1 LLLPW
6 TRSYAL
12 KLLFEVLA
20 PLAFFVA
27 YKLADIYVAAAVA
40 MGIAIAQVV
49 GLLLLKKRISPMLW
63 TAVGFTVVFG
73 AMTILLKDEF
83 YIKAKWTLFYGLGGL
98 LLLVFV
104 WRGKNPMKAL
114 LGAEMELP
122 DAAWRVM
129 SLSWGWF
136 FLIMAVLNT
145 VFAAMLSLDAWV
157 KVKVFG
163 GMAASLVFV
172 VIQTMLLSKYL
183 PDDAE
188 RPADATGTP
197 PGDSKP

>member
-1 LLLPW
+1 M
-6 TRSYAL
+6 
-12 KLLFEVLA
+12 
-20 PLAFFVA
+20 A
-27 YKLADIYVAAAVA
+27 YKLANIYVAAAVA
-40 MGIAIAQVV
+40 MAIAIAQVV
-49 GLLLLKKRISPMLW
+49 GLVLLKKRISPMLW

-114 LGAEMELP
+114 LGSEMELP

-136 FLIMAVLNT
+136 FLLMAALNT
-145 VFAAMLSLDAWV
+145 YFAATLSLDAWV

-163 GMAASLVFV
+163 GMAATLVFV
-172 VIQTMLLSKYL
+172 VIQTLLLSKHL
-183 PDDAE
+183 PDESSPAAKATPTP
-188 RPADATGTP
+188 PADSNP
-197 PGDSKP
+197 

>member
-1 LLLPW
+1 V
-6 TRSYAL
+6 

-27 YKLADIYVAAAVA
+27 YKLANIYVAAGVA
-40 MGIAIAQVV
+40 MAIAAAQII
-49 GLLLLKKRISPMLW
+49 GLAVMRKRISPMLW
-63 TAVGFTVVFG
+63 TAAGFTVVFG

-83 YIKAKWTLFYGLGGL
+83 YIKAKWTLFYGLSGL
-98 LLLVFV
+98 LLLVFA

-114 LGAEMELP
+114 LGAEMDLP

-136 FLIMAVLNT
+136 FLTLAILNT
-145 VFAAMLSLDAWV
+145 YFAATLSLDAWV

-163 GMAASLVFV
+163 GLAATVVFV
-172 VIQTMLLSKYL
+172 IIQTLLLAKHL
-183 PDDAE
+183 PDEATPIAKSESEDRE
-188 RPADATGTP
+188 SPSTSVRPNV
-197 PGDSKP
+197 